1 MKPDIV
7 IPAYN
12 ESQSIARV
20 IEGLKPYAARIIVV
34 DDGSVDGTADQAL
47 LAGAL
52 VLRHVINRGYGA
64 ALKTGSDWAVNQ
76 GATTIL
82 HFDADGQFEPKDIPS
97 LMTALENNNCQ
108 VVLGSRFK
116 GQVIGLPLLRRLTLK
131 LAIVFTW
138 LVSGLKLTDAH
149 NGLRLFR
156 SGAWQQMVLRQDRMA
171 FSSELI
177 DEIKRLKLNFIEAPV
192 TVRYTN
198 YSRQNSKQGRW
209 PALRIVKDLFLG
221 KLLR

>member
-1 MKPDIV
+1 MKPYVV

-12 ESQSIARV
+12 EAGSITQV
-20 IEGLKPYAARIIVV
+20 IVGVKSLADKVVVV
-34 DDGSVDGTADQAL
+34 DDGSTDATSKQAVQ
-47 LAGAL
+47 AGAI

-64 ALKTGSDWAVNQ
+64 ALKTGSDWAVKQ
-76 GATTIL
+76 GADLIL
-82 HFDADGQFEPKDIPS
+82 HFDADGQFEPRDVPLLVDS
-97 LMTALENNNCQ
+97 LTATQSQ
-108 VVLGSRFK
+108 VALGSRFK
-116 GQVIGLPLLRRLTLK
+116 GRVIGLPVMRRLTLK
-131 LAIVFTW
+131 MAIIFTW

-149 NGLRLFR
+149 NGLRLFKAE
-156 SGAWQQMVLRQDRMA
+156 AWQQMVLKQDRMA

-177 DEIKRLKLNFIEAPV
+177 DEIKRLKLSFIEVPV
-192 TVRYTN
+192 TVRYTT